1 VYFLTNV
8 EILKKLGYNKGEKCI
23 TLPDEDCGRSLEAA
37 ESRRS
42 NIPDWNFGIESF
54 RRQDRNWTDLWKV
67 PPGTPKGQ
75 GENLLDF
82 DRISQKLSGL
92 TTEDMLTPSIGWVCV
107 SFFMSLSERFKMN
120 EGLTD
125 WVW

>member
-1 VYFLTNV
+1 MQRNIVHFLTNI
-8 EILKKLGYNKGEKCI
+8 EILRKLGYNKGEKCI
-23 TLPDEDCGRSLEAA
+23 ALPDEDCGRSLETA

-75 GENLLDF
+75 GENLL
-82 DRISQKLSGL
+82 
-92 TTEDMLTPSIGWVCV
+92 
-107 SFFMSLSERFKMN
+107 
-120 EGLTD
+120 
-125 WVW
+125 